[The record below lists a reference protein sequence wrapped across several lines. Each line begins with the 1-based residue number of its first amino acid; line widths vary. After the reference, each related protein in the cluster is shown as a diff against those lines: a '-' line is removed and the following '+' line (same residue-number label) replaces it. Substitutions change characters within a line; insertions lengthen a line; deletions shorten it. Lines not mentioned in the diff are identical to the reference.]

1 MNVLVLGALGYAA
14 TNLGQTIEHKSSIDS
29 LYSSNSQKKL
39 KKNKK
44 KLAKKRKKLEK
55 AKKIKVKHPKNI

>member
-14 TNLGQTIEHKSSIDS
+14 TKLGQTTEHNSSIDS

-39 KKNKK
+39 KNNKK
-44 KLAKKRKKLEK
+44 KLA
-55 AKKIKVKHPKNI
+55 